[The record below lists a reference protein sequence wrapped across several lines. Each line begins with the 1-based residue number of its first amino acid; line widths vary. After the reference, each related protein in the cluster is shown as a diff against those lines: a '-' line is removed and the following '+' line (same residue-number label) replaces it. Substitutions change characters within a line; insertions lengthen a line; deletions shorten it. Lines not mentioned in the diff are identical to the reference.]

1 MIEDVRAGK
10 PDYDLMSAGLAAAT
24 RQQLPQ
30 LQSMRERSSAPCE
43 SMTFKGVGPA
53 GADIYTVKF
62 EKGSLEYRI
71 WLAADGKVESAN
83 VRPVQ

>member
-1 MIEDVRAGK
+1 
-10 PDYDLMSAGLAAAT
+10 MSPAM

-30 LQSMRERSSAPCE
+30 LE
-43 SMTFKGVGPA
+43 SGTQLGAVQAVSFKGVGPG

-71 WLAADGKVESAN
+71 WLQPDGKIEMAN
-83 VRPVQ
+83 VRPM